1 MFYAPHILE
10 KKVVKEPEYDADG
23 YEIPGTG
30 GEPWVKV
37 CRCKCYDRSA
47 DRTFTING
55 TTYPYK
61 YRVVTEKV
69 RIEAGTVV
77 RILNTDG
84 SLRGEGIVI
93 NPMTTDYLK
102 YGELWLE

>member
-1 MFYAPHILE
+1 MLYAPHILE
-10 KKVVKEPEYDADG
+10 KKVVIEPERDADG

-30 GEPWVKV
+30 SESWERV
-37 CRCKCYDRSA
+37 CHCKCYNRSA

-55 TTYPYK
+55 KTYPYK
-61 YRVVTEKV
+61 YRVVTDNVK
-69 RIEAGTVV
+69 IEAGTVV
-77 RILNTDG
+77 RVLRADG

-93 NPMTTDYLK
+93 NPMNTDYTN